1 MGQTHFDILRNVNE
15 TPESPLRGLTGRWAK
30 VRDVK
35 LEQLGSAAVTIK
47 ACWSD
52 LPVGDTE
59 TTSSQMLEGNDA
71 DGDDGGDI
79 GSNDDDDDDD
89 YGPESEGEGGNN
101 GEEDDDGPRRTPRS
115 PPLDGLP
122 PIATSS
128 ADPNE
133 RSGNEDEKRYPST
146 GDDMFWDTLGV
157 SAFKREQEERDR
169 ERLERRRAWLEQYEP
184 FTRVRS

>member
-1 MGQTHFDILRNVNE
+1 
-15 TPESPLRGLTGRWAK
+15 
-30 VRDVK
+30 
-35 LEQLGSAAVTIK
+35 
-47 ACWSD
+47 
-52 LPVGDTE
+52 VGDTE
-59 TTSSQMLEGNDA
+59 TTSSQKLKGNDVH
-71 DGDDGGDI
+71 GDNGGDI

-89 YGPESEGEGGNN
+89 AHGSEGEGEGGNH
-101 GEEDDDGPRRTPRS
+101 GEEDDDGSRRTPRS

-122 PIATSS
+122 PIGSGS